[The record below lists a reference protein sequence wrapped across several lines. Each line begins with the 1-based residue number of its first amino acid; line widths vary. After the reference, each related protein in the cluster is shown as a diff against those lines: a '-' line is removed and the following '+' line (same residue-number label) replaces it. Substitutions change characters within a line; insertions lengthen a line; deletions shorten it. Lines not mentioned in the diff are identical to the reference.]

1 VKLSER
7 ELSRRAEEALS
18 SCLQKVPFLKIREIV
33 PEFGQ
38 DDLRP
43 DFLITLEAPAGV
55 QTFVVK
61 VKNTGQPR
69 VAREAINQLL
79 RYSQKSP
86 QTFPVFV
93 APYISPA
100 TAAIC
105 EQEGVGYVDFS
116 GNCRLCFT
124 GVYIEKTG
132 NPNNFSEKRELRSLY
147 SPKAENVLRVL
158 LANPG
163 RRWKIQELAA
173 EAGVSVGQVAKVKN
187 LLLNQEWLGD
197 ANGMALLEPEK
208 LLSDWADNY
217 NFRKNRVRDFYS
229 LQGVPEIEYSLAQL
243 CREEKLTYALT
254 SFSGAAR
261 LAPAVRYQRAFA
273 YMEETIKDVAGMLNL
288 KEVPSGA
295 NISLITPYDAGIFY
309 GSQEIAGVR
318 IASPIQI
325 YLDLKTNRGRGEE
338 AAEMLLEQVIRRR
351 W

>member
-1 VKLSER
+1 MKLSER
-7 ELSRRAEEALS
+7 DLPKRVEKALS
-18 SCLQKVPFLKIREIV
+18 SCLQKVPFLKIRDIAQES
-33 PEFGQ
+33 GQ

-43 DFLITLEAPAGV
+43 DFLITLEAPAGP
-55 QTFVVK
+55 QTFAVE

-86 QTFPVFV
+86 QTFPVFI

-100 TAAIC
+100 AAAIC

-116 GNCRLCFT
+116 GNCRLFFP

-132 NPNNFSEKRELRSLY
+132 NPNDFSEKRDLRSLY
-147 SPKAENVLRVL
+147 SPKAENVLRAL

-163 RRWKIQELAA
+163 KRWKIQELAA

-187 LLLNQEWLGD
+187 LLLNQEWLRG
-197 ANGMALLEPEK
+197 ANGMALSEPEK
-208 LLSDWADNY
+208 LLSDWAGNY

-229 LQGVPEIEYSLAQL
+229 LQGIPEIEYNLAQV
-243 CREEKLTYALT
+243 CQEENLTYALT

-261 LAPAVRYQRAFA
+261 LAPAVRYQRVWV
-273 YMEETIKDVAGMLNL
+273 YLEETEKDVAGKLNL
-288 KEVPSGA
+288 KEVSSGA
-295 NISLITPYDAGIFY
+295 NVSLITPYDAGVFY
-309 GSQEIAGVR
+309 GNQDIAGVR

-325 YLDLKTNRGRGEE
+325 YLDLKANRGRGEE
-338 AAEMLLEQVIRRR
+338 AANMLLEKIISKR